1 MQFVDKSGLHLRQY
15 GATPGL
21 LAGQHPAPGI
31 DHHAVA
37 PGLAPRLVS
46 AALIG
51 SNYVALVFDGASP
64 QQRLPVRLAGHGGK
78 GGGHQQH
85 ASSGSGQ
92 LAIQLGKAQIITDRE
107 AKGTKGG
114 VHHHRRLAGAEG
126 LRLPIATVIV
136 RHIHIKQVDLVVVAP
151 ELTAWIKHQRAGVD
165 MVGTGDSRRH
175 GTGHQPDA
183 IIAGPFSQ
191 LLLNGRGFAQIGAG
205 VGANRLGT
213 IQIALTFA
221 KEGKVLRQQH
231 QQRPLFGQGGQL
243 GGDLLP
249 VILPVTARYQL
260 YCG

>member
-21 LAGQHPAPGI
+21 FAGQHPAPGI

-37 PGLAPRLVS
+37 PGLAPRLVG

-51 SNYVALVFDGASP
+51 CNNVALVFDGTGP

-78 GGGHQQH
+78 GGRHQQH
-85 ASSGSGQ
+85 AGTSSGQ

-114 VHHHRRLAGAEG
+114 VHHHRLLAGAEC

-136 RHIHIKQVDLVVVAP
+136 RYIHIEQVDLVVVAP

-165 MVGTGDSRRH
+165 MVGTGDGGRH
-175 GTGHQPDA
+175 GTGHQPD
-183 IIAGPFSQ
+183 
-191 LLLNGRGFAQIGAG
+191 
-205 VGANRLGT
+205 T
-213 IQIALTFA
+213 
-221 KEGKVLRQQH
+221 VL
-231 QQRPLFGQGGQL
+231 
-243 GGDLLP
+243 
-249 VILPVTARYQL
+249 
-260 YCG
+260 